1 VGDGASF
8 GPIASDAA
16 TGGAPWLGAAGLAT
30 DGLASAALLF
40 VLALIGAGLS
50 REPIARALQLGRGT
64 SAPATSDRLLYVLGT
79 VALSQLLD
87 RLIDLLG
94 LREGSHLGAIEG
106 TIATAHVTNLP
117 LLLLGLALAPALAEE
132 TLFRGLALRQL
143 GRRFGAAAGI
153 AGSALLFGWVHMDL
167 VHGIA
172 ASALGI
178 LLASVTVV
186 TGGVRT
192 AMACHFAN
200 NALAVATS
208 LRIANGLA
216 AGPGLV
222 TMVDLLCVALVTA
235 SVHRLVQRWPAT
247 WPDPPPPSVSDS
259 PVS

>member
-8 GPIASDAA
+8 GPATSDAA
-16 TGGAPWLGAAGLAT
+16 TGGAPWLGAADLAT
-30 DGLASAALLF
+30 DGLATAALLC

-50 REPIARALQLGRGT
+50 REPIARALQLGRGA
-64 SAPATSDRLLYVLGT
+64 SAPAASDRLLYVLGT

-106 TIATAHVTNLP
+106 TIAAATATNLP
-117 LLLLGLALAPALAEE
+117 LLLLGLAVAPALAEE

-143 GRRFGAAAGI
+143 GRRFGTAAGI

-178 LLASVTVV
+178 YLGSVTVV

-200 NALAVATS
+200 NTLAVATS
-208 LRIANGLA
+208 LHIANGLA

-222 TMVDLLCVALVTA
+222 TIVDLLCVAVVTA
-235 SVHRLVQRWPAT
+235 SLHRLVQRWPAS
-247 WPDPPPPSVSDS
+247 WPDPPPPSVPDS
-259 PVS
+259 LAS